1 MFKKIGYLVLLAG
14 IGLLAGCSTPPVPSG
29 MDAQAP
35 VKFVNEKYH
44 LNVTDLTQVDP
55 AYLFV
60 YANHLYENG
69 QKDDSVFW
77 FYVAQYRGKMIG
89 AMENQNSIVPQQQ
102 YQQLAA
108 DSGVPVIGKMV
119 VLGRGLNREHL
130 YNFIHSGL
138 GQTINYYAGSNV
150 DNWANQMQRALA
162 FEKEHPFDPFRA
174 VPAEQL
180 DVSKLK
186 DAKKRAEGLSQF
198 ISYVKV
204 NKTELERQ
212 RAANEQW
219 MKKIEKLKSHL

>member
-1 MFKKIGYLVLLAG
+1 MRKKLVCLGLIASISLLV
-14 IGLLAGCSTPPVPSG
+14 GCGPTAPSG

-89 AMENQNSIVPQQQ
+89 TMENQNSIISQKL

-138 GQTINYYAGSNV
+138 GQTINYYAGSNI
-150 DNWANQMQRALA
+150 DNWVEQIEKVLA
-162 FEKEHPFDPFRA
+162 FEKEHSFDPFKA
-174 VPAEQL
+174 VPAGQL
-180 DVSKLK
+180 DASKLA
-186 DAKKRAEGLSQF
+186 DAKKRAEGLSEF
-198 ISYVKV
+198 V
-204 NKTELERQ
+204 NYLKMNKAEFERQ
-212 RAANEQW
+212 RAANEQL
-219 MKKIEKLKSHL
+219 MKKIEALKSK

>member
-1 MFKKIGYLVLLAG
+1 MIKKICLVLMAS
-14 IGLLAGCSTPPVPSG
+14 ISLLAGCGPTTPSG
-29 MDAQAP
+29 MDPQAP

-89 AMENQNSIVPQQQ
+89 TMENEKSIVPQKL
-102 YQQLAA
+102 YQQLAS

-150 DNWANQMQRALA
+150 DNWVAQSEKVLA
-162 FEKEHPFDPFRA
+162 FEREHPFDPFKA
-174 VPAEQL
+174 VPADQL
-180 DVSKLK
+180 DASKLNA
-186 DAKKRAEGLSQF
+186 AKQRAEGLAEF
-198 ISYVKV
+198 V
-204 NKTELERQ
+204 NYLKMNKAEFERQ
-212 RAANEQW
+212 RAANEKL
-219 MKKIEKLKSHL
+219 MKQLEALKSK